1 MKSEE
6 HEPAKMDLSGMQ
18 MLIPFVVILAVGG
31 IIAAFSLQVEA
42 DTAEDMVTGE
52 AGCNATARTACGLD
66 YNATVKAQEGIS
78 NVTNKFPTIGLIGAI
93 VVVIGLLIGGLYY
106 LGTRM

>member
-1 MKSEE
+1 MQENKE

-18 MLIPFVVILAVGG
+18 ALIPFVVILAVGG
-31 IIAAFSLQVEA
+31 IIAAFSLQVTG
-42 DTAEDMVTGE
+42 DVGEDFDDGSL
-52 AGCNATARTACGLD
+52 AQNATL
-66 YNATVKAQEGIS
+66 KAQEGVA